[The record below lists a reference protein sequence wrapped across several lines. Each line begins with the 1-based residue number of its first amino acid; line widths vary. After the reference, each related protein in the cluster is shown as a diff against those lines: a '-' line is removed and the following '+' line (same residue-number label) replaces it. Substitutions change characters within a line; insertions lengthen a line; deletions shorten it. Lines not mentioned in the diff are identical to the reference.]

1 MKDMGSVLTSNLGI
15 LLVGV
20 LSISEICPGT
30 YDYYARQVKLKGKH
44 VFQNHPKFCLQAK
57 KNPHE
62 TLLYLMLRL

>member
-1 MKDMGSVLTSNLGI
+1 MGSVLTSNLRI

-30 YDYYARQVKLKGKH
+30 YDYNARQVKLKGEH
-44 VFQNHPKFCLQAK
+44 VLQNHPKFCLQPE

>member
-1 MKDMGSVLTSNLGI
+1 MKDMGRVLTSNLRI

-30 YDYYARQVKLKGKH
+30 NGYNARQVKLKGKH
-44 VFQNHPKFCLQAK
+44 VFQNHPEFCLQPK